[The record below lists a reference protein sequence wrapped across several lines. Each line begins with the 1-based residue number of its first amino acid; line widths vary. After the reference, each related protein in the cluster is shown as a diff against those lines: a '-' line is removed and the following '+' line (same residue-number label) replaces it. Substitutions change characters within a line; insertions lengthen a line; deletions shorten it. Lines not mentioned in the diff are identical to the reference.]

1 MVVLSSWVVVVVN
14 ATTVDTV
21 CRNPSERALKVL
33 LIFRSG
39 MGSHHV
45 DRWCYRRGIIGNYV
59 SEATLMRLS
68 TRFTVMLM
76 AASLLLPLSPRSLA
90 SGDHDLVRE
99 ALESGEILPRQTIT
113 AKVEQIPHVQTLG
126 VEPERDDGLWIHEI
140 MAGAG

>member
-1 MVVLSSWVVVVVN
+1 
-14 ATTVDTV
+14 
-21 CRNPSERALKVL
+21 
-33 LIFRSG
+33 
-39 MGSHHV
+39 
-45 DRWCYRRGIIGNYV
+45 
-59 SEATLMRLS
+59 MRLS

-99 ALESGEILPRQTIT
+99 ALESGEILPRQTIN